1 MYCYGMGSINMK
13 SVETD
18 VSGKIMNF
26 ILDEDLSV
34 GDLIGTVVKTMSK
47 YPTVNDYERTFWID
61 GDKFVVTIKKE
72 RSK

>member
-1 MYCYGMGSINMK
+1 MCYFGMGSINMK
-13 SVETD
+13 ETDSD
-18 VSGKIMNF
+18 VSGKIINF

-47 YPTVNDYERTFWID
+47 YLTGFDYERIFWID

-72 RSK
+72 RK